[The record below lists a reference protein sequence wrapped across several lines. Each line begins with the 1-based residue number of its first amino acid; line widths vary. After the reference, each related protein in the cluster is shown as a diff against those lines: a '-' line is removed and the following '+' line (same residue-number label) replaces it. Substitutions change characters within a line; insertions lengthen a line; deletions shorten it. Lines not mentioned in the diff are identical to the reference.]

1 MNRRVVVPDVGGEEP
16 VVPFVVDGREYV
28 LLPCV
33 EDANVRWGVLTKAER
48 AVVELALAGN
58 GNEDIAR
65 LRGKSLRTVR
75 NQLASAYAKLGVGG
89 RVELASRLR

>member
-1 MNRRVVVPDVGGEEP
+1 VTNLVTNVGGEEL
-16 VVPFVVDGREYV
+16 VFPFVVDGAEYV

-33 EDANVRWGVLTKAER
+33 GPSSEVRWGVLTKAER

-58 GNEDIAR
+58 SNEEIAR